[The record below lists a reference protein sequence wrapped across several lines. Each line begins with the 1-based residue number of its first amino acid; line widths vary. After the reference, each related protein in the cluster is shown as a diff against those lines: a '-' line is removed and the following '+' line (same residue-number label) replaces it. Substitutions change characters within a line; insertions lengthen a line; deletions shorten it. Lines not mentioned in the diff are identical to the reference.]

1 MGHDVGTVTAH
12 EATVMTDEEFA
23 ALDATEREFAIRW
36 TRMTDDERAWFRES
50 ILAALAV
57 LRALGVIDPPRSEG
71 PVTS

>member
-1 MGHDVGTVTAH
+1 
-12 EATVMTDEEFA
+12 
-23 ALDATEREFAIRW
+23 
-36 TRMTDDERAWFRES
+36 MTDDERAWFRES